1 MAFKITYSVTPENMA
16 ELDREFEAA
25 VERAQGQLGRTYPAL
40 IGYTR
45 VSSDAVIENHNPAD
59 TRVLLS
65 RHGKTPPERIEEM
78 MTLAHRQQ
86 KDWRRR
92 PYPERCQLLR
102 RVADLLRER
111 QFDLAAVMT
120 LEVGKNRLEALG
132 EVQECVDMINYYV
145 DQFEQNDGFVRKMA
159 SLAPDETAISLLKP
173 YGVFLVIEPF
183 NFPLALAVGALTA
196 ALVTGNT
203 AVFKLAS
210 ATPWS
215 AQNLLDCFRDGGIP
229 EGVLQMAQGGGS
241 DVGTA
246 LVQHPLTAGIVFTGS
261 YETGTGLMRAF
272 GVGGPWVRPCITE
285 MGGKNPGIVM
295 PSADIAKAVTAAWK
309 SGFGLSGQKCSE
321 MSRLLVHRDIADEFL
336 ACLIEAVKGLVVG
349 DPVEKETFIGPVIDD
364 LAVERYFRAVEEART
379 GGGRIL
385 LGGGDI
391 RARRP
396 ELAHGHFV
404 EPTIVAVPQAHP
416 LTQRELF
423 LPFLNF
429 YTFEDITQALDM
441 ANDVPYGLTAGIFSQ
456 DEEEIQYFCDHIE
469 AGCTYINRPS
479 GITTGAWPGVN
490 TFCGWKGSGGS
501 GKGFL
506 GPYYVAQFMRE
517 QSQTRHPA

>member
-16 ELDREFEAA
+16 ELDREFEGALL
-25 VERAQGQLGRTYPAL
+25 RARKQLGRTYPAL
-40 IGYTR
+40 VGYGSI
-45 VSSDAVIENHNPAD
+45 SSDAFIENRNPAD

-65 RHGKTPPERIEEM
+65 RHGKTPPERVEEM
-78 MTLAHRQQ
+78 MLLAHRQQ
-86 KDWRRR
+86 KEWRRR
-92 PYPERCQLLR
+92 PYPERCRRLR
-102 RVADLLRER
+102 QVADLLRER

-132 EVQECVDMINYYV
+132 EVQECVDMVHYYV
-145 DQFEQNDGFVRKMA
+145 DEFEQNDGFVRKMA
-159 SLAPDETAISLLKP
+159 SLTSDEDTLSILKP
-173 YGVFLVIEPF
+173 YGVFVVIEPF

-229 EGVLQMAQGGGS
+229 EGALQMAQGGGAEI
-241 DVGTA
+241 GTA

-261 YETGTGLMRAF
+261 YETGTGLMRDF
-272 GVGGPWVRPCITE
+272 GVGGAWVRPCITE
-285 MGGKNPGIVM
+285 MGGKNPGIVTR
-295 PSADIAKAVTAAWK
+295 SADIEKAVTAAWK

-321 MSRLLVHRDIADEFL
+321 MSRLLVQRDIADEFL
-336 ACLIEAVKGLVVG
+336 ARLIEAVKGLVVG
-349 DPVEKETFIGPVIDD
+349 DPVRKETFIGPVIDGH
-364 LAVERYFRAVEEART
+364 AVERYFKAVEEART

-391 RARRP
+391 RTRRA
-396 ELAHGHFV
+396 ELAHGYFV
-404 EPTIVAVPQAHP
+404 EPTIVEVPQEHP
-416 LTQRELF
+416 LTRRELF

-429 YTFEDITQALDM
+429 YTFDRIEQALDM

-456 DEEEIQYFCDHIE
+456 DEDEIGYFCDHIE

>member
-25 VERAQGQLGRTYPAL
+25 VGRALGQLGRTYPAL
-40 IGYTR
+40 VGYAS
-45 VSSDAVIENHNPAD
+45 VASDAFIENRNPAD

-65 RHGKTPPERIEEM
+65 RHGETPPGSIQEIM
-78 MTLAHRQQ
+78 ALSHRQQ
-86 KDWRRR
+86 KEWRSR
-92 PYPERCQLLR
+92 PYPERCRLLR
-102 RVADLLRER
+102 DVADRLRER

-132 EVQECVDMINYYV
+132 EVQECVDMVNYYV

-159 SLAPDETAISLLKP
+159 SLAPDEDTLSILKP
-173 YGVFLVIEPF
+173 YGVFVVIEPF

-215 AQNLLDCFRDGGIP
+215 AQNLLECFRDGGIP
-229 EGVLQMAQGGGS
+229 EGVVQMAQGGGG
-241 DVGTA
+241 DVGAA
-246 LVQHPLTAGIVFTGS
+246 LVKHPLTAGIVFTGS
-261 YETGTGLMRAF
+261 YETGTGLMREF

-285 MGGKNPGIVM
+285 MGGKNPGIVTR
-295 PSADIAKAVTAAWK
+295 SADIEKAVTAAWK

-321 MSRLLVHRDIADEFL
+321 MSRLLVHRDIADAFL
-336 ACLIEAVKGLVVG
+336 TRLIEAVQGLVVG
-349 DPVEKETFIGPVIDD
+349 DPVRKETFIGPVIDAP
-364 LAVERYFRAVEEART
+364 AVERYFKAVEEART

-391 RARRP
+391 RAQRT
-396 ELAHGHFV
+396 ELAHGHYV
-404 EPTIVAVPQAHP
+404 EPTIVQVPQEHP
-416 LTQRELF
+416 LTRRELF

-429 YTFEDITQALDM
+429 YTFDGIEQAVEM
-441 ANDVPYGLTAGIFSQ
+441 ANDVPYGLTAGIFSK
-456 DEEEIQYFCDHIE
+456 DEDEIRYFCEHIE
-469 AGCTYINRPS
+469 AGCTYVNRPT

-517 QSQTRHPA
+517 QSRTRHPA

>member
-25 VERAQGQLGRTYPAL
+25 VERTRKQLGKTYPAL
-40 IGYTR
+40 VGYGS
-45 VSSDAVIENHNPAD
+45 VSSDAIIENRSPAD

-65 RHGKTPPERIEEM
+65 RHGKTPPERVEEM
-78 MTLAHRQQ
+78 MLLAHRQQ
-86 KDWRRR
+86 KEWRCR
-92 PYPERCQLLR
+92 PYPERCRLLR
-102 RVADLLRER
+102 QVADLLRER

-132 EVQECVDMINYYV
+132 EVQECVDMVRYYV

-159 SLAPDETAISLLKP
+159 SLTPDEDTLSILKP
-173 YGVFLVIEPF
+173 YGVFVVIEPF

-229 EGVLQMAQGGGS
+229 EGALQMAQGGGA
-241 DVGTA
+241 DVGAA

-285 MGGKNPGIVM
+285 MGGKNPGIVTR
-295 PSADIAKAVTAAWK
+295 SADIEKAVTAAWK

-336 ACLIEAVKGLVVG
+336 ARLIEAAGTRSRLRRH
-349 DPVEKETFIGPVIDD
+349 E
-364 LAVERYFRAVEEART
+364 
-379 GGGRIL
+379 GR
-385 LGGGDI
+385 G
-391 RARRP
+391 
-396 ELAHGHFV
+396 
-404 EPTIVAVPQAHP
+404 
-416 LTQRELF
+416 
-423 LPFLNF
+423 
-429 YTFEDITQALDM
+429 
-441 ANDVPYGLTAGIFSQ
+441 
-456 DEEEIQYFCDHIE
+456 
-469 AGCTYINRPS
+469 
-479 GITTGAWPGVN
+479 
-490 TFCGWKGSGGS
+490 KGGS
-501 GKGFL
+501 
-506 GPYYVAQFMRE
+506 AD
-517 QSQTRHPA
+517 A